1 MSYTK
6 LSHSILTS
14 TLWMEDA
21 HTRLVWVTMLAM
33 KDRHGE
39 VMGSIPGLA
48 NVARVPVE
56 ACRAAIAKFLAP
68 DPDSRT
74 TDHEGRRIEA
84 IQGGWLVLNHA
95 AYRDMDSDEDRRRKD
110 AVRQQ
115 RVRDRRKES
124 SRRDGVTNS
133 TSSAIQIS
141 DADAKSDADAN
152 AREKA
157 RTDELDICNA
167 TVTPSN
173 AATDSDHWQMHE
185 RNQPWAKSLKAA
197 SCKIGRDNW
206 TAWKALVDS
215 HSLPVVLSAAKG
227 VPATERWPD
236 RTEQTLQNSRGQEN
250 PGDVI
255 ASRVKRITL

>member
-84 IQGGWLVLNHA
+84 ITGGWLILNHA
-95 AYRDMDSDEDRRRKD
+95 AYRDMDSDDDRRRK
-110 AVRQQ
+110 AAIRQQ
-115 RVRDRRKES
+115 RARDRKKEA
-124 SRRDGVTNS
+124 SRRDGVTNH
-133 TSSAIQIS
+133 TNLAMQIS
-141 DADAKSDADAN
+141 DADSDSEVVACREETALCSQEDM
-152 AREKA
+152 EKA
-157 RTDELDICNA
+157 KAIMAEDAKPKPPLPMPPKSFRDFRAVHGRIHVGRDEREDWEALFKAYQWDA
-167 TVTPSN
+167 MH
-173 AATDSDHWQMHE
+173 DMHE
-185 RNQPWAKSLKAA
+185 SIKDERIFLN
-197 SCKIGRDNW
+197 
-206 TAWKALVDS
+206 TA
-215 HSLPVVLSAAKG
+215 
-227 VPATERWPD
+227 TRWL
-236 RTEQTLQNSRGQEN
+236 TQNYE
-250 PGDVI
+250 V
-255 ASRVKRITL
+255 